1 MLLDAKRSALLVVDI
16 QERLAAAIPD
26 AAAIIERTKILLAAA
41 IRLDVPIVFSEQ
53 YPKGLGSTD
62 ARLQPVPNSAVV
74 LPKLDFS
81 CAADPGLKAAI
92 AATGRDQIVLCGME
106 THVCVLQ
113 SALGFIA
120 EERRVF
126 VVADA
131 VGSRHEERR
140 RLGLERMR
148 SAGAEI
154 VDSEMVVFEW
164 LGAAGTDAFR
174 ELSRLIR

>member
-1 MLLDAKRSALLVVDI
+1 MLLEAERSALLVVDI
-16 QERLAAAIPD
+16 QDRLAAAIPD
-26 AAAIIERTKILLAAA
+26 AAAVIERARILLAAA
-41 IRLDVPIVFSEQ
+41 VRLGVPIIVSEQ
-53 YPKGLGSTD
+53 YPKGLGGTD
-62 ARLQPVPNSAVV
+62 ARLTPLPAQATV
-74 LPKLDFS
+74 LPKLAFS
-81 CAADPGLKAAI
+81 CAADPGLLAAVK
-92 AATGRDQIVLCGME
+92 ATGRDQLVVCGME

-113 SALGFIA
+113 SALGFVA
-120 EERRVF
+120 TGRQVF
-126 VVADA
+126 VVSDA

-148 SAGAEI
+148 AGGVDI